1 MFNKIIVVFPGQG
14 SQFVGMGRDLFE
26 NHPVAREVFKEV
38 DDTLNQNLSKITF
51 NGPENE
57 LTLTENT
64 QPAIMSVS
72 MALVRVI
79 EYESKK
85 KIYEFS
91 DTVLGHSLGEYS
103 ALCGLNA
110 LNLKDATSLLRKRGK
125 AMQDSVINLKTKMV
139 AVIGLD
145 IKKVEKIIE
154 ENNVGSNELCEIA
167 NDNCPGQV
175 ILSGTENG
183 VIFISDILKDNGARS
198 IVDLKVSAPFHC
210 SLMNK
215 ASEKMK
221 GYLKDIALK
230 DLKSNFI
237 SNVTAEFEKNSEKIK
252 ELLIKQVSS
261 RVRWRESIIKS
272 TNKVN
277 SIVEIGPGKILTGMN
292 KRINKDYNL
301 LTVSNLD
308 DIDKFLEKFK
318 EILWEKFF

>member
-1 MFNKIIVVFPGQG
+1 MFSKIIVVFPGQG
-14 SQFVGMGRDLFE
+14 SQIVGMGRDLFE
-26 NHPVAREVFKEV
+26 NHPIAREVFEEV
-38 DDTLNQNLSKITF
+38 DDTLNQKLSKITF

-79 EYESKK
+79 EHESKR

-91 DTVLGHSLGEYS
+91 DTILGHSLGEYS
-103 ALCGLNA
+103 ALCSLNS

-125 AMQDSVINLKTKMV
+125 AMQDSVMNLKTKMV

-154 ENNVGSNELCEIA
+154 ENKVGSNELCEIA

-183 VIFISDILKDNGARS
+183 VIFISDILRDNGARS

-210 SLMNK
+210 SLMDR
-215 ASEKMK
+215 ASDMMK
-221 GYLKDIALK
+221 GYLNDIALK
-230 DLKSNFI
+230 DLRSNFI

-252 ELLIKQVSS
+252 ELLIEQVSS

-272 TNKVN
+272 TNKIN

-292 KRINKDYNL
+292 KRINRDYNL
-301 LTVSNLD
+301 LSVSNLD
-308 DIDKFLEKFK
+308 DINRFLEKF
-318 EILWEKFF
+318 EDIL